1 MSDRDSAR
9 TLGDAPE
16 DDEPIT
22 LAEACRLFPH
32 AKLTVWTLR
41 AEAQRGRL
49 DIFRLGKR
57 DCTTPRAM
65 REMVKLCQDADHRR
79 VSTSTRQDE
88 TERHAS
94 AQAALSLTMQDL
106 KASRRRNA

>member
-1 MSDRDSAR
+1 MTALHLD
-9 TLGDAPE
+9 

-22 LAEACRLFPH
+22 LAEACKLFPR

-57 DCTTPRAM
+57 DCTTPASL
-65 REMVKLCQDADHRR
+65 REMVKRCQEENRR
-79 VSTSTRQDE
+79 RASTSMSRATSGSSAM
-88 TERHAS
+88 ERTH
-94 AQAALSLTMQDL
+94 AALAAANETLRKL
-106 KASRRRNA
+106 KAS